1 MKDWFFNDPRLFSY
15 VFGVWWILSGAILMF
30 WLIFRG
36 HTRLRLDVRKIDEFI
51 GR

>member
-1 MKDWFFNDPRLFSY
+1 MTHDCFPMC
-15 VFGVWWILSGAILMF
+15 FGVWWIFSGEILMF

-36 HTRLRLDVRKIDEFI
+36 HTRLRLGVRKIDEFI